1 MKYLK
6 TYSKLFESN
15 EFATSDELNNI
26 EEILLDIKDLDL
38 SVEIHKNIGGENEEL
53 EGESEVCRVYI
64 EKFAVG
70 IIPTVY
76 GFSQEEIECEY
87 YPSKEFISTL
97 QHLVSYVA
105 EIGYYIEIESIHNS
119 SVIDRVSSENSEIND
134 TDLLVFEYKSAPINY
149 IKITITYKD

>member
-1 MKYLK
+1 MRYLK

-64 EKFAVG
+64 EKFA
-70 IIPTVY
+70 VY

>member
-1 MKYLK
+1 MRYLK

-26 EEILLDIKDLDL
+26 EEILLDIKDLDF

-53 EGESEVCRVYI
+53 ELESEVCRIYI
-64 EKFAVG
+64 EQFA
-70 IIPTVY
+70 VY
-76 GFSQEEIECEY
+76 GFSQEERECEY

-97 QHLVSYVA
+97 QHLTSYVN
-105 EIGYYIEIESIHNS
+105 EIGYNIEIESIHNS
-119 SVIDRVSSENSEIND
+119 SVIDRVSSEKSEIND
-134 TDLLVFEYKSAPINY
+134 TDLLVFEYKSAPISY